1 MPEWAE
7 RVVSPAYDV
16 LRPLERDRLMDQDPY
31 VFLHVTSSKSDETE
45 VAKTNANFDAL
56 KRLYEVG
63 AYSAKAEPSL
73 YLYKLKQNQHEH
85 IAIVGVVSLQIFE
98 RCGTCSGLSPSF
110 LS

>member
-1 MPEWAE
+1 MSIENSLLQRIETRIVLPEWAE

-45 VAKTNANFDAL
+45 VAKTNANFEAL

-63 AYSAKAEPSL
+63 AYSAKAVPSL
-73 YLYKLKQNQHEH
+73 
-85 IAIVGVVSLQIFE
+85 
-98 RCGTCSGLSPSF
+98 
-110 LS
+110 